1 MTIRQISF
9 YAEKLVLVLYI
20 SLLLLQIFLSVK
32 EYKKKEYV
40 DTRVE
45 DKLFNVDFP
54 MIILCA
60 EKPHRDGMT
69 SFEDDMFYIGFD
81 RQRQNFVGW
90 ATENMSTFENL
101 KSRARV
107 TNVSDLVDHAWLPKN
122 VWSGDQ
128 GPMLEVERLRIMHHE
143 GQCFTLVIPKEEIS
157 KKISETDNFIVGVTF
172 KNNIAFKIYL
182 LDPNTYNGYSI
193 PRERK
198 LAHGLNDGN
207 FKVFD
212 VSVAQVEKSP
222 HDPAVVCES
231 YQTNNGFFDCVT
243 ERAEKRF
250 ISLIGCVPPWFT
262 DDEKK
267 VCQKKD
273 TKSANSKLQ
282 ALRQY
287 EEADS
292 EYSKLML
299 GRLPKDCL
307 IEWYMRIVHVTKH
320 SIFSSGTYFQG
331 LC

>member
-1 MTIRQISF
+1 MGMAIKQIS
-9 YAEKLVLVLYI
+9 YCAEKLVLVLFI

-32 EYKKKEYV
+32 DYIRKEYV

-45 DKLFNVDFP
+45 DQLYNVDFP
-54 MIILCA
+54 MIVLCA
-60 EKPHRDGMT
+60 EKPQGDGLN
-69 SFEDDMFYIGFD
+69 SLQDDLFYIGFD
-81 RQRQNFVGW
+81 QRPPRRFVGW

-101 KSRARV
+101 KWRARV
-107 TNVSDLVDHAWLPKN
+107 NHVSDLLDHAWLPKN

-128 GPMLEVERLRIMHHE
+128 GPRLEVKKLRIMHQD

-243 ERAEKRF
+243 ERAENLKF
-250 ISLIGCVPPWFT
+250 IPLIGCVPPWFT

-307 IEWYMRIVHVTKH
+307 IEWYICICACH
-320 SIFSSGTYFQG
+320 
-331 LC
+331 

>member
-1 MTIRQISF
+1 MTIKQISF

-20 SLLLLQIFLSVK
+20 SLLLLQIFLSVQD
-32 EYKKKEYV
+32 YGSHEYV

-45 DKLFNVDFP
+45 DHLYNADFP

-60 EKPHRDGMT
+60 EKPHGDGLT
-69 SFEDDMFYIGFD
+69 SLQEDMFYIGFD
-81 RQRQNFVGW
+81 RKRQNFVGW

-107 TNVSDLVDHAWLPKN
+107 TNVSDLVDRAWLPKN
-122 VWSGDQ
+122 MWSGDQ
-128 GPMLEVERLRIMHHE
+128 GPTLEVKKLRIMHRE

-157 KKISETDNFIVGVTF
+157 KKITETDDFVVGVAF
-172 KNNIAFKIYL
+172 KNNIAFRIYL
-182 LDPNTYNGYSI
+182 IDPNTYNGYSI

-198 LAHGLNDGN
+198 LGHDLNDGN

-212 VSVAQVEKSP
+212 VSVSQFEKSP

-231 YQTNNGFFDCVT
+231 YQMNNGFFDCVT
-243 ERAEKRF
+243 ERAEKSF

-273 TKSANSKLQ
+273 TKSVNSKLQ
-282 ALRQY
+282 DLRY
-287 EEADS
+287 GEDGDS

-299 GRLPKDCL
+299 GRLHKDCL
-307 IEWYMRIVHVTKH
+307 IRA
-320 SIFSSGTYFQG
+320 
-331 LC
+331 LCMLLTTDFLAVQDS